1 VNRKAPVIAL
11 AGRRVDGSGP
21 NQPRFPQSEVP
32 AVTEQIRRYLSQQKT
47 GALVC
52 SAACGSDLLALS
64 LAGEMGIRRRV
75 VIPFDPARF
84 RATSVADRGDS
95 WGEIYDRVL
104 ASLVREDLVLLGLE
118 EGEEAYAQT
127 NAEILNHARQL
138 AGTDDDVRAVVIW
151 DGVSRGDSDFTAQ
164 FAQLAR
170 GRGIPVDEI
179 STMPAPA
186 T

>member
-1 VNRKAPVIAL
+1 VNGKAPVIAL

-32 AVTEQIRRYLSQQKT
+32 AVTERIRRYLTQQKT
-47 GALVC
+47 GALVS
-52 SAACGSDLLALS
+52 SAACGSDLIALS
-64 LAGEMGIRRRV
+64 VAGELAIRRRV

-118 EGEEAYAQT
+118 EREEAYGQT
-127 NAEILNHARQL
+127 NEEILNQARQL
-138 AGTDDDVRAVVIW
+138 AGSDEGVRAVVIW

-170 GRGIPVDEI
+170 SRGIPVDEI
-179 STMPAPA
+179 STLPAP
-186 T
+186 TS